1 MGGVLRLRKLFEPS
15 PSRFDPP
22 VDIRSRVIN
31 PDVALRPF
39 TVQDEARW
47 NELKSRNRDWL
58 AQWTASD
65 PVDSTPMTFTQWV
78 AALDDDAR
86 SGASLSLAV
95 TLRGQIVGEISLGA
109 LSYGSLRSGMVGYWI
124 DKSHAGRG
132 LIPLAVAI
140 LADWAFSA
148 TNGPHLHRIEIALL
162 PVNGN
167 SRRVVEKLGF
177 VREGLRRRYMHVA
190 GQWRDHEAW
199 SLLADEVVGSV
210 EDRLRG

>member
-1 MGGVLRLRKLFEPS
+1 MLRLRKLFEPS
-15 PSRFDPP
+15 PSHFDPP

-39 TVQDEARW
+39 TIQDEERW
-47 NELKSRNRDWL
+47 NELKSTNREWL

-65 PVDSTPMTFTQWV
+65 PVDSTPMTFTQWI

-86 SGASLSLAV
+86 SGTSLSLAV
-95 TLRGQIVGEISLGA
+95 TLRGLIVGEISLGA

-190 GQWRDHEAW
+190 SQWRDHEVW

-210 EDRLRG
+210 EDRLRK